1 MRNEAI
7 HAEPFRILLIDDNR
21 NGLLARKSV
30 LSDQGYE
37 VTTYSSP
44 EDALEHL
51 ACNRFDLIVT
61 DYRMPRM
68 NGVELIAH
76 VRAVTPAVPI
86 VLVSGMVDVLGLNEK
101 NTGADAVIA
110 KNSSEVQH
118 MVRTVKRLLHR
129 KPPKKSVRAQVA
141 RKTTRAKS
149 A

>member
-1 MRNEAI
+1 MRNEAT
-7 HAEPFRILLIDDNR
+7 HVEPFRILLIDDNR

-30 LSDQGYE
+30 LTDQGYA

-51 ACNRFDLIVT
+51 TSNKFDLIVT

-76 VRAVTPAVPI
+76 VRALTPTVPI

-118 MVRTVKRLLHR
+118 MIRTVKRLLHR
-129 KPPKKSVRAQVA
+129 KPPSKPMRTQAT
-141 RKTTRAKS
+141 RKTTRAQS